1 MVMNRE
7 QGGYVNRRHNHTCLP
22 LRLLGY
28 VPQQTLQDIKNM
40 GPYMVPW
47 GPSCH
52 VFPLKRLPRAFP
64 DHKKAEA
71 GWRAHRGARNVLDI
85 TGVWENCLRPQQYL
99 FVYPSSEMAIADTG
113 WPVYAYLLY
122 EMIIRLNGPPVH
134 SAIVPHQRVQRLLI
148 LVNLGEPADVFQEP
162 VVRGVVVDP

>member
-1 MVMNRE
+1 MSNEPQACSFVHRTENNTSEIQM
-7 QGGYVNRRHNHTCLP
+7 
-22 LRLLGY
+22 LG
-28 VPQQTLQDIKNM
+28 
-40 GPYMVPW
+40 
-47 GPSCH
+47 
-52 VFPLKRLPRAFP
+52 
-64 DHKKAEA
+64 
-71 GWRAHRGARNVLDI
+71 HR
-85 TGVWENCLRPQQYL
+85 LRPQQYL
-99 FVYPSSEMAIADTG
+99 FVYPSSEMAIVDTG